1 MNDFAPVAEYRG
13 VAILERTGTVRAV
26 WNGSEYRT
34 DGKVYVWFQTEEPA
48 QVGMIE
54 FPTERDVKEVLDV
67 ALVGERLLNAD
78 TGNRYRLLSR
88 GECIAIL
95 CRGNPAMM
103 ALALCKSLA
112 GPGTKEPGSSSTK
125 ANDRPG
131 LKMARIDTANNNR
144 HRPPS

>member
-95 CRGNPAMM
+95 CRGDPAMM
-103 ALALCKSLA
+103 ALALAQEPCRTWDEGA
-112 GPGTKEPGSSSTK
+112 GVFVHEGE
-125 ANDRPG
+125 
-131 LKMARIDTANNNR
+131 
-144 HRPPS
+144 RPPWLEDGPHRHGEQ